1 MYTWKHY
8 VISIIKNNYFTR
20 EKYKMESNTQII
32 LIWIVIW
39 TILWYL
45 IARLLF
51 GIQNR
56 WQRKNAIER
65 SKHVIMW
72 QVNEKI
78 APILPGFPYNYKDL
92 VFIGKGIDYI
102 VFDWLSTGYLKQVV
116 FLEIKSGNSLL
127 NKNEIMIKECL
138 DRKKVYYEILR
149 MRK

>member
-1 MYTWKHY
+1 MEW
-8 VISIIKNNYFTR
+8 NY
-20 EKYKMESNTQII
+20 QII
-32 LIWIVIW
+32 LIWILIW
-39 TILWYL
+39 TFVGYL
-45 IARLLF
+45 LARLLF
-51 GIQNR
+51 WVQLR

-65 SKHVIMW
+65 SKHVVMW

-92 VFIGKGIDYI
+92 VFIGKWIDYI

-127 NKNEIMIKECL
+127 NKNEIMIKDCL
-138 DRKKVYYEILR
+138 DRKKVYYEILT

>member
-1 MYTWKHY
+1 MEW
-8 VISIIKNNYFTR
+8 NY
-20 EKYKMESNTQII
+20 QII
-32 LIWIVIW
+32 LIWILIW
-39 TILWYL
+39 TIIGYL
-45 IARLLF
+45 LARLLF
-51 GIQNR
+51 WVQLR

-65 SKHVIMW
+65 SKHVVMW

-92 VFIGKGIDYI
+92 VFVGKWIDYI
-102 VFDWLSTGYLKQVV
+102 VLDWLSTGYLKQIV

-127 NKNEIMIKECL
+127 NKNEIMIKDCL

>member
-1 MYTWKHY
+1 
-8 VISIIKNNYFTR
+8 
-20 EKYKMESNTQII
+20 MESNTQII

-39 TILWYL
+39 TLLWYL
-45 IARLLF
+45 IARLFF

-78 APILPGFPYNYKDL
+78 APILPWFPYNYKDL
-92 VFIGKGIDYI
+92 VFIGKWIDYV

-116 FLEIKSGNSLL
+116 FLEIKSWNSLL

-138 DRKKVYYEILR
+138 DRKKVYYEVLR

>member
-1 MYTWKHY
+1 MEW
-8 VISIIKNNYFTR
+8 NY
-20 EKYKMESNTQII
+20 QII
-32 LIWIVIW
+32 LIWILIW
-39 TILWYL
+39 TFVGYIL
-45 IARLLF
+45 ARLLF
-51 GIQNR
+51 WVQLK

-65 SKHVIMW
+65 SKHVVMW

-92 VFIGKGIDYI
+92 VFIGKWIDYI

-127 NKNEIMIKECL
+127 NKNEIMIKDCL
-138 DRKKVYYEILR
+138 DRKKVYYEVLR

>member
-1 MYTWKHY
+1 
-8 VISIIKNNYFTR
+8 
-20 EKYKMESNTQII
+20 MEWNSQII
-32 LIWIVIW
+32 LIWILIW
-39 TILWYL
+39 TFVGYL

-51 GIQNR
+51 WVQLR

-65 SKHVIMW
+65 SKHVVMW

-92 VFIGKGIDYI
+92 VFIWKGIDYV
-102 VFDWLSTGYLKQVV
+102 VFDWLSTWYLKQVV

-127 NKNEIMIKECL
+127 NKNEIMIKDCL

>member
-1 MYTWKHY
+1 
-8 VISIIKNNYFTR
+8 
-20 EKYKMESNTQII
+20 MESNTQII

-39 TILWYL
+39 TLLWYL

-78 APILPGFPYNYKDL
+78 APILPWFPYNYKDL

-102 VFDWLSTGYLKQVV
+102 VFDWLSTGYLKQIV
-116 FLEIKSGNSLL
+116 FLEIKSWNSNL
-127 NKNEIMIKECL
+127 NKNELMIQECL
-138 DRKKVYYEILR
+138 SRKKVYYDVLR

>member
-1 MYTWKHY
+1 
-8 VISIIKNNYFTR
+8 
-20 EKYKMESNTQII
+20 MESNPQII

-78 APILPGFPYNYKDL
+78 APILPWFPYNYKDL
-92 VFIGKGIDYI
+92 VFIGKWIDYI
-102 VFDWLSTGYLKQVV
+102 VFDWLSTGYLKQIV
-116 FLEIKSGNSLL
+116 FLEIKSGNSNL
-127 NKNEIMIKECL
+127 NKNELMIQECL
-138 DRKKVYYEILR
+138 NRRKVYYDVIR

>member
-1 MYTWKHY
+1 
-8 VISIIKNNYFTR
+8 
-20 EKYKMESNTQII
+20 MEANTQII

-78 APILPGFPYNYKDL
+78 APILPWFPYNYKDL
-92 VFIGKGIDYI
+92 VFIGKWIDYI
-102 VFDWLSTGYLKQVV
+102 VFDWLSTGYLKQIV
-116 FLEIKSGNSLL
+116 FLEIKSWNSNL
-127 NKNEIMIKECL
+127 NRNELMIQECL
-138 DRKKVYYEILR
+138 NRRKVYYDVLR

>member
-1 MYTWKHY
+1 
-8 VISIIKNNYFTR
+8 
-20 EKYKMESNTQII
+20 MESNTQII

-39 TILWYL
+39 TLLWYL

-78 APILPGFPYNYKDL
+78 APILPWFPYNYKDL
-92 VFIGKGIDYI
+92 VFIGKWIDYI
-102 VFDWLSTGYLKQVV
+102 VFDWLSTGYLKQIV

-127 NKNEIMIKECL
+127 NKNEIMIKDCL
-138 DRKKVYYEILR
+138 DRKKAYYEILR
-149 MRK
+149 MKK

>member
-1 MYTWKHY
+1 
-8 VISIIKNNYFTR
+8 
-20 EKYKMESNTQII
+20 MEWNSQII
-32 LIWIVIW
+32 LIWIIIW

-45 IARLLF
+45 IARVHF
-51 GIQNR
+51 GIQNK

-65 SKHVIMW
+65 SKHVIMG

-92 VFIGKGIDYI
+92 VFIGKWIDYI

-127 NKNEIMIKECL
+127 NKNEIMIKDCL

>member
-1 MYTWKHY
+1 MEW
-8 VISIIKNNYFTR
+8 NY
-20 EKYKMESNTQII
+20 QIVLIWI
-32 LIWIVIW
+32 LIWTFVG
-39 TILWYL
+39 YL
-45 IARLLF
+45 LARLLF
-51 GIQNR
+51 WVQLR

-65 SKHVIMW
+65 SKHVVMW

-102 VFDWLSTGYLKQVV
+102 VFDWLSTGYLKQIV

-127 NKNEIMIKECL
+127 NKNEIMIKDCL

>member
-1 MYTWKHY
+1 MEW
-8 VISIIKNNYFTR
+8 NY
-20 EKYKMESNTQII
+20 QII
-32 LIWIVIW
+32 LIWILIW
-39 TILWYL
+39 TFVGYIL
-45 IARLLF
+45 ARLLF
-51 GIQNR
+51 WVQLR

-65 SKHVIMW
+65 SKHVVMW

-92 VFIGKGIDYI
+92 VFIGKWIDYI

-127 NKNEIMIKECL
+127 NKNEIMIKDCL
-138 DRKKVYYEILR
+138 DRKKVYYEVLR

>member
-1 MYTWKHY
+1 MEW
-8 VISIIKNNYFTR
+8 NY
-20 EKYKMESNTQII
+20 QII
-32 LIWIVIW
+32 LIWILIW
-39 TILWYL
+39 TFVGYL
-45 IARLLF
+45 LARLLF
-51 GIQNR
+51 WVQLR

-65 SKHVIMW
+65 SKHVVMW

-92 VFIGKGIDYI
+92 VFIGKWIDYI

-127 NKNEIMIKECL
+127 NKNEIMIKDCL

>member
-8 VISIIKNNYFTR
+8 NISIIKFKHFTR
-20 EKYKMESNTQII
+20 EKQQMESSTQII

-92 VFIGKGIDYI
+92 VFIGKGIDYV

-138 DRKKVYYEILR
+138 DRKKVYYEVLR

>member
-1 MYTWKHY
+1 
-8 VISIIKNNYFTR
+8 
-20 EKYKMESNTQII
+20 MESNPQII

-78 APILPGFPYNYKDL
+78 APILPWFPYNYKDL
-92 VFIGKGIDYI
+92 VFIGKWIDYI
-102 VFDWLSTGYLKQVV
+102 VFDWLSTGYLKQIV
-116 FLEIKSGNSLL
+116 FLEIKSGNSNL
-127 NKNEIMIKECL
+127 NKNELMIQECL
-138 DRKKVYYEILR
+138 NRRKVYYDVLR